1 MHRLLKM
8 LLAFALIT
16 CLPIPCCAQ
25 SASEKKAAQKAELK
39 AELKAEELKNDAS
52 YICGEGWGDTYSSA
66 DQAALNDLISKISL
80 HVSNSFQINE
90 EELNTNSGFDSKTAV
105 TSVMNSYAQATLTN
119 TNNLV
124 ISNAPQTHV
133 LRYIKSSEVIK
144 IFDERKEKVFD
155 YVRSAMRAEEK
166 AKIDDALRNYYWAF
180 AMVRSL
186 QYPNSVKMDIDGEQ
200 RLLVTWIPQQ
210 IEEIMSNL
218 STQIASKDGNDIN
231 LFIKYKN
238 EPVTSIDYTYFDG
251 QTWSNLYSAKDGM
264 GIVELRPG
272 VDVNSLQLKYEYEYA
287 DQCQIDKELESVMQL
302 FKGTPF
308 KNASVYISN
317 LDKKSAVSSEAR
329 KEFEK
334 SVKTESAANLET
346 LSKVNDEKQLAGIM
360 NRVVNAIKTR
370 QYDSVN
376 DCFSADGLEMYKK
389 LLNYGQARLLGNPQF
404 SFYTMGK
411 RVVCRSIPMAFS
423 FRNNKRK
430 FVEDVTFTFGE
441 DRKIE
446 CVAFGL
452 GSQAKTDIFDKG
464 VGAWSDYAK
473 MVIATFL
480 ENYKTAF
487 ALKRLDYLESVF
499 DDNATIITGHVIKRN
514 PRLSMEDQAS
524 TFGDNKPLIKY
535 TRQTK
540 SEYLRKLKMCFQS
553 NQFINIRFADND
565 VVKMGAGGETYGIQI
580 KQDYY
585 SSNYGDHGY
594 LFLMVDFNDPENPSI
609 KVRTWQPDRNPNINS
624 NLPRSNRDW
633 GIIGP
638 GNF

>member
-1 MHRLLKM
+1 MHKTIWMILM
-8 LLAFALIT
+8 LL
-16 CLPIPCCAQ
+16 LPLTSLAQ
-25 SASEKKAAQKAELK
+25 T
-39 AELKAEELKNDAS
+39 AEERAEQMKANAE
-52 YICGEGWGDTYSSA
+52 YICGEGWGDTYNSA
-66 DQAALNDLISKISL
+66 DQAALADLISKISL
-80 HVSNSFQINE
+80 NISNSFEIKE
-90 EELNTNSGFDSKTAV
+90 EEFNTNSSFDSKTAII
-105 TSVMNSYAQATLTN
+105 SVMNSYAQATLTN
-119 TNNLV
+119 TFNLV
-124 ISNAPQTHV
+124 ISNTPQTHV
-133 LRYIKSSEVIK
+133 LRYIRKSEVNK

-186 QYPNSVKMDIDGEQ
+186 QYPNSVKMTIDGVQ

-218 STQIASKDGNDIN
+218 STKIASKDGNEIN
-231 LFIKYKN
+231 LFIKYKG
-238 EPVTSIDYTYFDG
+238 EPVTSLDYTYFDG

-272 VDVNSLQLKYEYEYA
+272 VEINSLQLKYEYEYA

-302 FKGTPF
+302 FKGTSF
-308 KNASVYISN
+308 KNASVYINN
-317 LDKKSAVSSEAR
+317 LDKKSAVSSEAK

-346 LSKVNDEKQLAGIM
+346 LSKVENEKELAGIM
-360 NRVVNAIKTR
+360 TRVINAIKAKN
-370 QYDSVN
+370 YDSVS
-376 DCFSADGLEMYKK
+376 DCFSEDGLEMYKK
-389 LLNYGQARLLGNPQF
+389 LLNYGQARLLGDPQF

-423 FRNNKRK
+423 FKNNRRK
-430 FVEDVTFTFGE
+430 FVEDVTFTFDE
-441 DRKIE
+441 NKKIE

-452 GSQAKTDIFDKG
+452 GSQAKTDIFNKG

-499 DDNATIITGHVIKRN
+499 DDNATIITGHIIKKA
-514 PRLSMEDQAS
+514 PKVAMEGES
-524 TFGDNKPLIKY
+524 FINSNNKLIKY

-540 SEYLRKLKMCFQS
+540 SEYMRKLKMCFQS

-585 SSNYGDHGY
+585 STNYGDHGY
-594 LFLMVDFNDPENPSI
+594 LFLMVDFNDPDNPSI

>member
-1 MHRLLKM
+1 MHKTIWMILM
-8 LLAFALIT
+8 LL
-16 CLPIPCCAQ
+16 LPLTSLAQ
-25 SASEKKAAQKAELK
+25 T
-39 AELKAEELKNDAS
+39 AEERAEQMKANAE
-52 YICGEGWGDTYSSA
+52 YICGEGWGDTYNSA
-66 DQAALNDLISKISL
+66 DQAALADLISKISL
-80 HVSNSFQINE
+80 NISNSFEIKE
-90 EELNTNSGFDSKTAV
+90 EEFNTNSSFDSKTAI

-119 TNNLV
+119 TFNLV
-124 ISNAPQTHV
+124 ISNTPQTHV
-133 LRYIKSSEVIK
+133 LRYIRKSEVNK

-186 QYPNSVKMDIDGEQ
+186 QYPNSVKMTIDGVQ

-218 STQIASKDGNDIN
+218 STKIASKDGNEIN
-231 LFIKYKN
+231 LFIKYKG
-238 EPVTSIDYTYFDG
+238 EPVTSLDYTYFDG

-272 VDVNSLQLKYEYEYA
+272 VEINSLQLKYEYEYA

-302 FKGTPF
+302 FKGTSF
-308 KNASVYISN
+308 KNASVYINN
-317 LDKKSAVSSEAR
+317 LDKKSAVSSEAK

-346 LSKVNDEKQLAGIM
+346 LSKVGNEKELAGIM
-360 NRVVNAIKTR
+360 TRVINAIKAKD
-370 QYDSVN
+370 YDSVS
-376 DCFSADGLEMYKK
+376 DCFSEDGLEMYKK
-389 LLNYGQARLLGNPQF
+389 LLNYGQARLLGDPQF

-423 FRNNKRK
+423 FKNNRRK
-430 FVEDVTFTFGE
+430 FVEDVTFTFDE
-441 DRKIE
+441 NKKIE

-452 GSQAKTDIFDKG
+452 GSQAKTDIFNKG

-499 DDNATIITGHVIKRN
+499 DDNATIITGHIIKKA
-514 PRLSMEDQAS
+514 PKVAMEGES
-524 TFGDNKPLIKY
+524 FINSNNKLIKY

-540 SEYLRKLKMCFQS
+540 SEYMRKLKMCFQS

-585 SSNYGDHGY
+585 STNYGDHGY
-594 LFLMVDFNDPENPSI
+594 LFLMVDFNDPDNPSI

>member
-1 MHRLLKM
+1 MHKTLRM
-8 LLAFALIT
+8 FFALMALIF
-16 CLPIPCCAQ
+16 LPLASHAQ
-25 SASEKKAAQKAELK
+25 NAAEKKTEMKAQEIKTNPDYL
-39 AELKAEELKNDAS
+39 
-52 YICGEGWGDTYSSA
+52 CGEGWGDTYNSA
-66 DQAALNDLISKISL
+66 DQAALTDLISKISINI
-80 HVSNSFQINE
+80 SNSFEIKE
-90 EELNTNSGFDSKTAV
+90 EEFNTNSGFDSKTAV

-124 ISNAPQTHV
+124 ISNTPQTHV
-133 LRYIKSSEVIK
+133 LRYIRKSEVSK
-144 IFDERKEKVFD
+144 IFDDRKEKVFD

-166 AKIDDALRNYYWAF
+166 GKIDDALRNYYWAF

-186 QYPNSVKMDIDGEQ
+186 QYPNSVKMTIDGVQ

-218 STQIASKDGNDIN
+218 SVNIASKDGNDIN
-231 LFIKYKN
+231 LFIKYKG
-238 EPVTSIDYTYFDG
+238 EPVASLDYTYFDG

-264 GIVELRPG
+264 GVVELRP
-272 VDVNSLQLKYEYEYA
+272 DVPINSLQLKYEYEYA
-287 DQCQIDKELESVMQL
+287 DQAQIDKELESVMHL
-302 FKGTPF
+302 FRGTPF
-308 KNASVYISN
+308 KNASTYIDN
-317 LDKKSAVSSEAR
+317 LDKKTAVSAEA
-329 KEFEK
+329 KKDFDK
-334 SVKTESAANLET
+334 SVKTESAANLEDLT
-346 LSKVNDEKQLAGIM
+346 KVEDEKTLAKIM
-360 NRVVNAIKTR
+360 GRVINAIKTKD
-370 QYDSVN
+370 YDSAN
-376 DCFSADGLEMYKK
+376 DCFSEDGREMYWK

-404 SFYTMGK
+404 SFYKMGK

-423 FRNNKRK
+423 FKNNKRK
-430 FVEDVTFTFGE
+430 FVEDVTFTFDE
-441 DRKIE
+441 HRKIE

-452 GSQAKTDIFDKG
+452 GNQAKTDIFDKG

-499 DDNATIITGHVIKRN
+499 DDNATIITGHIIKKN
-514 PRLSMEDQAS
+514 PKLNIEGQAT

-540 SEYLRKLKMCFQS
+540 SEYLRKLKICFQS

-585 SSNYGDHGY
+585 SSYYGDQGY

-609 KVRTWQPDRNPNINS
+609 KVRTWQPERNPNINS
-624 NLPRSNRDW
+624 NLPRSSRDW

>member
-1 MHRLLKM
+1 MHKTIWMILM
-8 LLAFALIT
+8 LL
-16 CLPIPCCAQ
+16 LPLTSLAQ
-25 SASEKKAAQKAELK
+25 T
-39 AELKAEELKNDAS
+39 AEERAEQMKANAE
-52 YICGEGWGDTYSSA
+52 YICGEGWGDTYNSA
-66 DQAALNDLISKISL
+66 DQAALADLISKISL
-80 HVSNSFQINE
+80 NISNSFEIKE
-90 EELNTNSGFDSKTAV
+90 EEFNTNSSFDSKTAI

-119 TNNLV
+119 TFNLV
-124 ISNAPQTHV
+124 ISNTPQTHV
-133 LRYIKSSEVIK
+133 LRYIRKSEVNK

-186 QYPNSVKMDIDGEQ
+186 QYPNSVKMTIDGVQ

-218 STQIASKDGNDIN
+218 STKIASKDGNEIN
-231 LFIKYKN
+231 LFIKYKG
-238 EPVTSIDYTYFDG
+238 EPVTSLDYTYFDG

-272 VDVNSLQLKYEYEYA
+272 VEINSLQLKYEYEYA

-302 FKGTPF
+302 FKGTSF
-308 KNASVYISN
+308 KNASVYINN
-317 LDKKSAVSSEAR
+317 LDKKSAVSSEAK

-346 LSKVNDEKQLAGIM
+346 LNKVGNEKELAGIM
-360 NRVVNAIKTR
+360 TRVINAIKAKD
-370 QYDSVN
+370 YDSVS
-376 DCFSADGLEMYKK
+376 DCFSEDGLEMYKK
-389 LLNYGQARLLGNPQF
+389 LLNYGQARLLGDPQF

-423 FRNNKRK
+423 FKNNRRK
-430 FVEDVTFTFGE
+430 FVEDVTFTFDE
-441 DRKIE
+441 NKKIE

-452 GSQAKTDIFDKG
+452 GSQAKTDIFNKG

-499 DDNATIITGHVIKRN
+499 DDNATIITGHIIKKA
-514 PRLSMEDQAS
+514 PKVAMEGES
-524 TFGDNKPLIKY
+524 FINSNNKLIKY

-540 SEYLRKLKMCFQS
+540 SEYMRKLKMCFQS

-585 SSNYGDHGY
+585 STNYGDHGY
-594 LFLMVDFNDPENPSI
+594 LFLMVDFNDPDNPSI

>member
-1 MHRLLKM
+1 MHKTIWMILM
-8 LLAFALIT
+8 LL
-16 CLPIPCCAQ
+16 LPLTSLAQ
-25 SASEKKAAQKAELK
+25 T
-39 AELKAEELKNDAS
+39 AEERAEQMKANAE
-52 YICGEGWGDTYSSA
+52 YICGEGWGDTYNSA
-66 DQAALNDLISKISL
+66 DQAALADLISKISL
-80 HVSNSFQINE
+80 NISNSFEIKE
-90 EELNTNSGFDSKTAV
+90 EEFNTNSSFDSKTAI

-119 TNNLV
+119 TFNLV
-124 ISNAPQTHV
+124 ISNTPQTHV
-133 LRYIKSSEVIK
+133 LRYIRKSEVNK

-186 QYPNSVKMDIDGEQ
+186 QYPNSVKMTIDGVQ

-218 STQIASKDGNDIN
+218 STKIASKDGNEIN
-231 LFIKYKN
+231 LFIKYKG
-238 EPVTSIDYTYFDG
+238 EPVTSLDYTYFDG

-272 VDVNSLQLKYEYEYA
+272 VEINSLQLKYEYEYA

-302 FKGTPF
+302 FKGTSF
-308 KNASVYISN
+308 KNASVYINN
-317 LDKKSAVSSEAR
+317 LDKKSAVSSEAK

-346 LSKVNDEKQLAGIM
+346 LSKVENEKELAGIM
-360 NRVVNAIKTR
+360 TRVINAIKAKD
-370 QYDSVN
+370 YDSVS
-376 DCFSADGLEMYKK
+376 DCFSEDGLEMYKK
-389 LLNYGQARLLGNPQF
+389 LLNYGQARLLGDPQF

-423 FRNNKRK
+423 FKNNRRK
-430 FVEDVTFTFGE
+430 FVEDVTFTFDE
-441 DRKIE
+441 NKKIE

-452 GSQAKTDIFDKG
+452 GSQAKTDIFNKG

-499 DDNATIITGHVIKRN
+499 DDNATIITGHIIKKA
-514 PRLSMEDQAS
+514 PKVAMEGES
-524 TFGDNKPLIKY
+524 FSNSNNKLIKY

-540 SEYLRKLKMCFQS
+540 SEYMRKLKMCFQS

-585 SSNYGDHGY
+585 STNYGDHGY
-594 LFLMVDFNDPENPSI
+594 LFLMVDFNDPDNPSI

>member
-1 MHRLLKM
+1 MHKTIWMILM
-8 LLAFALIT
+8 LL
-16 CLPIPCCAQ
+16 LPLTSLAQ
-25 SASEKKAAQKAELK
+25 T
-39 AELKAEELKNDAS
+39 AEERAEQMKANAE
-52 YICGEGWGDTYSSA
+52 YICGEGWGETYNSA
-66 DQAALNDLISKISL
+66 DQAALADLISKISL
-80 HVSNSFQINE
+80 NISNSFEIKE
-90 EELNTNSGFDSKTAV
+90 EEFNTNSSFDSKTAI

-119 TNNLV
+119 TFNLV
-124 ISNAPQTHV
+124 ISNTPQTHV
-133 LRYIKSSEVIK
+133 LRYIRKSEVNK

-186 QYPNSVKMDIDGEQ
+186 QYPNSVKMTIDGVQ

-218 STQIASKDGNDIN
+218 STKIASKDGNEIN
-231 LFIKYKN
+231 LFIKYKG
-238 EPVTSIDYTYFDG
+238 EPVTSLDYTYFDG

-272 VDVNSLQLKYEYEYA
+272 VEINSLQLKYEYEYA

-302 FKGTPF
+302 FKGTSF
-308 KNASVYISN
+308 KNASVYINN
-317 LDKKSAVSSEAR
+317 LDKKSAVSSEAK

-346 LSKVNDEKQLAGIM
+346 LSKVENEKELAGIM
-360 NRVVNAIKTR
+360 TRVINAIKVKD
-370 QYDSVN
+370 YDSVS
-376 DCFSADGLEMYKK
+376 DCFSEDGLEMYKK
-389 LLNYGQARLLGNPQF
+389 LLNYGQARLLGDPQF

-423 FRNNKRK
+423 FKNNRRK
-430 FVEDVTFTFGE
+430 FVEDVTFTFDE
-441 DRKIE
+441 NKKIE

-452 GSQAKTDIFDKG
+452 GSQAKTDIFNKG

-499 DDNATIITGHVIKRN
+499 DDNATIITGHIIKKA
-514 PRLSMEDQAS
+514 PKVAMEGES
-524 TFGDNKPLIKY
+524 FINSNNKLIKY

-540 SEYLRKLKMCFQS
+540 SEYMRKLKMCFQS

-585 SSNYGDHGY
+585 STNYGDHGY
-594 LFLMVDFNDPENPSI
+594 LFLMVDFNDPDNPSI

>member
-1 MHRLLKM
+1 MHKTIWMILM
-8 LLAFALIT
+8 LL
-16 CLPIPCCAQ
+16 LPLTSLAQ
-25 SASEKKAAQKAELK
+25 T
-39 AELKAEELKNDAS
+39 AEERAEQMKANAE
-52 YICGEGWGDTYSSA
+52 YICGEGWGDTYNSA
-66 DQAALNDLISKISL
+66 DQAALADLISKISL
-80 HVSNSFQINE
+80 NISNSFEIKE
-90 EELNTNSGFDSKTAV
+90 EEFNTNSSFDSKTAIS
-105 TSVMNSYAQATLTN
+105 SVMNSYAQATLTN
-119 TNNLV
+119 TFNLV
-124 ISNAPQTHV
+124 ISNTPQTHV
-133 LRYIKSSEVIK
+133 LRYIRKSEVNK

-186 QYPNSVKMDIDGEQ
+186 QYPNSVKMTIDGVQ

-218 STQIASKDGNDIN
+218 STKIASKDGNEIN
-231 LFIKYKN
+231 LFIKYKG
-238 EPVTSIDYTYFDG
+238 EPVTSLDYTYFDG

-302 FKGTPF
+302 FKGTSF
-308 KNASVYISN
+308 KNASVYINN
-317 LDKKSAVSSEAR
+317 LDKKSAVSSEAK

-346 LSKVNDEKQLAGIM
+346 LSKVENEKELAGIM
-360 NRVVNAIKTR
+360 TRVINAIKAKD
-370 QYDSVN
+370 YDSVS
-376 DCFSADGLEMYKK
+376 DCFSEDGLEMYKK
-389 LLNYGQARLLGNPQF
+389 LLNYGQARLLGDPQF

-423 FRNNKRK
+423 FKNNRRK
-430 FVEDVTFTFGE
+430 FVEDVTFTFDE
-441 DRKIE
+441 NKKIE

-452 GSQAKTDIFDKG
+452 GSQAKTDIFNKG

-499 DDNATIITGHVIKRN
+499 DDNATIITGHIIKKA
-514 PRLSMEDQAS
+514 PKVAMEGES
-524 TFGDNKPLIKY
+524 FINSNNKLIKY

-540 SEYLRKLKMCFQS
+540 SEYMRKLKMCFQS

-585 SSNYGDHGY
+585 STNYGDHGY
-594 LFLMVDFNDPENPSI
+594 LFLMVDFNDPDNPSI

>member
-1 MHRLLKM
+1 MHKTIWMILM
-8 LLAFALIT
+8 LL
-16 CLPIPCCAQ
+16 LPLTSLAQ
-25 SASEKKAAQKAELK
+25 T
-39 AELKAEELKNDAS
+39 AEERAEQMKANAE
-52 YICGEGWGDTYSSA
+52 YICGEGWGDTYNSA
-66 DQAALNDLISKISL
+66 DQAALADLISKISL
-80 HVSNSFQINE
+80 NISNSFEIKE
-90 EELNTNSGFDSKTAV
+90 EEFNTNSSFDSKTAI

-119 TNNLV
+119 TFNLV
-124 ISNAPQTHV
+124 ISNTPQTHV
-133 LRYIKSSEVIK
+133 LRYIRKSEVNK

-186 QYPNSVKMDIDGEQ
+186 QYPNSVKMTIDGVQ

-218 STQIASKDGNDIN
+218 STKIASKDGNEIN
-231 LFIKYKN
+231 LFIKYKG
-238 EPVTSIDYTYFDG
+238 EPVTSLDYTYFDG

-272 VDVNSLQLKYEYEYA
+272 VEINSLQLKYEYEYA

-302 FKGTPF
+302 FKGTSF
-308 KNASVYISN
+308 KNAFVYINN
-317 LDKKSAVSSEAR
+317 LDKKSAVSSEAK

-346 LSKVNDEKQLAGIM
+346 LSKVENEKELAGIM
-360 NRVVNAIKTR
+360 TRVINAIKAKD
-370 QYDSVN
+370 YDSVS
-376 DCFSADGLEMYKK
+376 DCFSEDGLEMYKK
-389 LLNYGQARLLGNPQF
+389 LLNYGQARLLGDPQF

-423 FRNNKRK
+423 FKNNRRK
-430 FVEDVTFTFGE
+430 FVEDVTFTFDE
-441 DRKIE
+441 NKKIE

-452 GSQAKTDIFDKG
+452 GSQAKTDIFNKG

-499 DDNATIITGHVIKRN
+499 DDNATIITGHIIKKA
-514 PRLSMEDQAS
+514 PKVAMEGES
-524 TFGDNKPLIKY
+524 FINSNNKLIKY

-540 SEYLRKLKMCFQS
+540 SEYMRKLKMCFQS

-585 SSNYGDHGY
+585 STNYGDHGY
-594 LFLMVDFNDPENPSI
+594 LFLMVDFNDPDNPSI
-609 KVRTWQPDRNPNINS
+609 KVRTWQPDRSPNINS

>member
-1 MHRLLKM
+1 M
-8 LLAFALIT
+8 LMLSFT
-16 CLPIPCCAQ
+16 CSAQ
-25 SASEKKAAQKAELK
+25 NTAKDKAEQIK
-39 AELKAEELKNDAS
+39 GNDA
-52 YICGEGWGDTYSSA
+52 YLCGEGWGDTYNSA
-66 DQAALNDLISKISL
+66 DQAALADLISKISL
-80 HVSNSFQINE
+80 NISSSFEIKE
-90 EELNTNSGFDSKTAV
+90 EELNTNSGFDSNTAV

-119 TNNLV
+119 TDNLV
-124 ISNAPQTHV
+124 ISNSPQTHV
-133 LRYIKSSEVIK
+133 LRYIRRSEINK

-166 AKIDDALRNYYWAF
+166 GKIDDALRNYYWAF

-186 QYPNSVKMDIDGEQ
+186 QYPNSVKMTVDGEQ

-210 IEEIMSNL
+210 MQEIMSNI
-218 STQIASKDGNDIN
+218 STKIASKDGNDIN
-231 LFIKYKN
+231 LFIKYKG
-238 EPVTSIDYTYFDG
+238 EPVSSLDYTYFDG

-264 GIVELRPG
+264 GIVELRPD
-272 VDVNSLQLKYEYEYA
+272 VDINSLQLKYEYEYA
-287 DQCQIDKELESVMQL
+287 DQAQIDKELESVMHL

-308 KNASVYISN
+308 KNATTYINN
-317 LDKKSAVSSEAR
+317 LDKKSAVSSEA
-329 KEFEK
+329 KKDFEK
-334 SVKTESAANLET
+334 TVKTESAANLED
-346 LSKVNDEKQLAGIM
+346 LSKVEDEKTLANIM
-360 NRVVNAIKTR
+360 GKVINAIKTKN
-370 QYDSVN
+370 YNSAD
-376 DCFSADGLEMYKK
+376 DCFSEDGLEMYRK
-389 LLNYGQARLLGNPQF
+389 LLNYGQARILGNPQF
-404 SFYTMGK
+404 SFYKMGK

-423 FRNNKRK
+423 FKNNKRK
-430 FVEDVTFTFGE
+430 FVEDVTFTFDE
-441 DRKIE
+441 NKKIE

-452 GSQAKTDIFDKG
+452 GNQAKTDIFNKG

-499 DDNATIITGHVIKRN
+499 DDNATIITGHVIKKN
-514 PRLSMEDQAS
+514 PKLDVENQSAV
-524 TFGDNKPLIKY
+524 FGDNKPLIKY

-553 NQFINIRFADND
+553 NQFINVRFADND

-585 SSNYGDHGY
+585 STNYGDQGY

-609 KVRTWQPDRNPNINS
+609 KVRTWQPDRNPDINS

>member
-1 MHRLLKM
+1 MHKTIWMILM
-8 LLAFALIT
+8 LL
-16 CLPIPCCAQ
+16 LPLTSLAQ
-25 SASEKKAAQKAELK
+25 T
-39 AELKAEELKNDAS
+39 AEERAEQMKANAE
-52 YICGEGWGDTYSSA
+52 YICGEGWGDTYNSA
-66 DQAALNDLISKISL
+66 DQAALADLISKISL
-80 HVSNSFQINE
+80 NISNSFEIKE
-90 EELNTNSGFDSKTAV
+90 EEFNTNSSFDSKTAI

-119 TNNLV
+119 TFNLV
-124 ISNAPQTHV
+124 ISNTPQTHV
-133 LRYIKSSEVIK
+133 LRYIRKSEVNK

-186 QYPNSVKMDIDGEQ
+186 QYPNSVKMTIDGVQ

-218 STQIASKDGNDIN
+218 STKIASKDGNEIN
-231 LFIKYKN
+231 LFIKYKG
-238 EPVTSIDYTYFDG
+238 EPVTSLDYTYFDG

-272 VDVNSLQLKYEYEYA
+272 VEINSLQLKYEYEYA

-302 FKGTPF
+302 FKGTSF
-308 KNASVYISN
+308 KNASVYINN
-317 LDKKSAVSSEAR
+317 LDKKSAVSSEAK

-346 LSKVNDEKQLAGIM
+346 LSKVENEKELAGIM
-360 NRVVNAIKTR
+360 TRVINAIKAKD
-370 QYDSVN
+370 YDSVSE
-376 DCFSADGLEMYKK
+376 CFSEDGLEMYKK
-389 LLNYGQARLLGNPQF
+389 LLNYGQARLLGDPQF

-423 FRNNKRK
+423 FKNNRRK
-430 FVEDVTFTFGE
+430 FVEDVTFTFDE
-441 DRKIE
+441 NKKIE

-452 GSQAKTDIFDKG
+452 GSQAKTDIFNKG

-499 DDNATIITGHVIKRN
+499 DDNATIITGHIIKKA
-514 PRLSMEDQAS
+514 PKVAMEGES
-524 TFGDNKPLIKY
+524 FINSNNKLIKY

-540 SEYLRKLKMCFQS
+540 SEYMRKLKMCFQS

-585 SSNYGDHGY
+585 STNYGDHGY
-594 LFLMVDFNDPENPSI
+594 LFLMVDFNDPDNPSI

>member
-1 MHRLLKM
+1 MHKTIWMILM
-8 LLAFALIT
+8 LL
-16 CLPIPCCAQ
+16 LPLTSLAQ
-25 SASEKKAAQKAELK
+25 T
-39 AELKAEELKNDAS
+39 AEERAEQMKANAE
-52 YICGEGWGDTYSSA
+52 YICGEGWGDTYNSA
-66 DQAALNDLISKISL
+66 DQAALADLISKISL
-80 HVSNSFQINE
+80 NISNSFEIKE
-90 EELNTNSGFDSKTAV
+90 EEFNTNSSFDSKTAI

-119 TNNLV
+119 TFNLV
-124 ISNAPQTHV
+124 ISNTPQTHV
-133 LRYIKSSEVIK
+133 LRYIRKSEVNK

-186 QYPNSVKMDIDGEQ
+186 QYPNSVKMTIDGVQ

-218 STQIASKDGNDIN
+218 STKIASKDGNEIN
-231 LFIKYKN
+231 LFIKYKG
-238 EPVTSIDYTYFDG
+238 EPVTSLDYTYFDG

-272 VDVNSLQLKYEYEYA
+272 VEINSLQLKYEYEYA

-302 FKGTPF
+302 FKGTSF
-308 KNASVYISN
+308 KNASVYINN
-317 LDKKSAVSSEAR
+317 LDKKSAVSSEAK

-346 LSKVNDEKQLAGIM
+346 LSKVENEKELAGIM
-360 NRVVNAIKTR
+360 TRVINAIKAKD
-370 QYDSVN
+370 YDSVS
-376 DCFSADGLEMYKK
+376 DCFSEDGLEMYKK
-389 LLNYGQARLLGNPQF
+389 LLNYGQARLLGDPQF

-423 FRNNKRK
+423 FKNNRRK
-430 FVEDVTFTFGE
+430 FVEDVTFTFDE
-441 DRKIE
+441 NKKIE

-452 GSQAKTDIFDKG
+452 GSQAKTDIFNKG

-499 DDNATIITGHVIKRN
+499 DDNATIITGHIIKKA
-514 PRLSMEDQAS
+514 PKVAMEGES
-524 TFGDNKPLIKY
+524 FINSNNKLIKY

-540 SEYLRKLKMCFQS
+540 SEYMRKLKMCFQS
-553 NQFINIRFADND
+553 NQFINIRFTDND

-585 SSNYGDHGY
+585 STNYGDHGY
-594 LFLMVDFNDPENPSI
+594 LFLMVDFNDPDNPSI

>member
-1 MHRLLKM
+1 MHKTIRMILM
-8 LLAFALIT
+8 LL
-16 CLPIPCCAQ
+16 LPLTSLAQ
-25 SASEKKAAQKAELK
+25 T
-39 AELKAEELKNDAS
+39 AEERAEQMKANAE
-52 YICGEGWGDTYSSA
+52 YICGEGWGDTYNSA
-66 DQAALNDLISKISL
+66 DQAALADLISKISL
-80 HVSNSFQINE
+80 NISNSFEIKE
-90 EELNTNSGFDSKTAV
+90 EEFNTNSSFDSKTAI

-119 TNNLV
+119 TFNLV
-124 ISNAPQTHV
+124 ISNTPQTHV
-133 LRYIKSSEVIK
+133 LRYIRKSEVNK

-186 QYPNSVKMDIDGEQ
+186 QYPNSVKMTIDGVQ

-218 STQIASKDGNDIN
+218 STKIASKDGNEIN
-231 LFIKYKN
+231 LFIKYKG
-238 EPVTSIDYTYFDG
+238 EPVTSLDYTYFDG

-272 VDVNSLQLKYEYEYA
+272 VEINSLQLKYEYA

-302 FKGTPF
+302 FKGTSF
-308 KNASVYISN
+308 KNASVYINN
-317 LDKKSAVSSEAR
+317 LDKKSAVSSEAK

-346 LSKVNDEKQLAGIM
+346 LSKVENEKELAGIM
-360 NRVVNAIKTR
+360 TKVINAIKAKD
-370 QYDSVN
+370 YDSVS
-376 DCFSADGLEMYKK
+376 DCFSEDGLEMYKK
-389 LLNYGQARLLGNPQF
+389 LLNYGQARLLGDPQF

-423 FRNNKRK
+423 FKNNRRK
-430 FVEDVTFTFGE
+430 FVEDVTFTFDE
-441 DRKIE
+441 NKKIE

-452 GSQAKTDIFDKG
+452 GSQAKTDIFNKG

-499 DDNATIITGHVIKRN
+499 DDNATIITGHIIKKA
-514 PRLSMEDQAS
+514 PKVAMEGES
-524 TFGDNKPLIKY
+524 FINSNNKLIKY

-540 SEYLRKLKMCFQS
+540 SEYMRKLKMCFQS

-585 SSNYGDHGY
+585 STNYGDHGY
-594 LFLMVDFNDPENPSI
+594 LFLMVDFNDPDNPSI

>member
-1 MHRLLKM
+1 MHKTIWMILM
-8 LLAFALIT
+8 LL
-16 CLPIPCCAQ
+16 LPLTSLAQ
-25 SASEKKAAQKAELK
+25 T
-39 AELKAEELKNDAS
+39 AEERAEQMKANAE
-52 YICGEGWGDTYSSA
+52 YICGEGWGDTYNSA
-66 DQAALNDLISKISL
+66 DQAALADLISKISL
-80 HVSNSFQINE
+80 NISNSFEIKE
-90 EELNTNSGFDSKTAV
+90 EEFNTNSSFDSKTAI

-119 TNNLV
+119 TFNLV
-124 ISNAPQTHV
+124 ISNTPQTHV
-133 LRYIKSSEVIK
+133 LRYIRKSEVNK

-186 QYPNSVKMDIDGEQ
+186 QYPNSVKMTIDGVQ

-218 STQIASKDGNDIN
+218 STKIASKDGNEIN
-231 LFIKYKN
+231 LFIKYKG
-238 EPVTSIDYTYFDG
+238 EPVTSLDYTYFDG

-302 FKGTPF
+302 FKGTSF
-308 KNASVYISN
+308 KNASVYINN
-317 LDKKSAVSSEAR
+317 LDKKSAVSSEAK

-334 SVKTESAANLET
+334 SVKTESATNLET
-346 LSKVNDEKQLAGIM
+346 LSKVENEKELAGIM
-360 NRVVNAIKTR
+360 TRVINAIKAKD
-370 QYDSVN
+370 YDSVS
-376 DCFSADGLEMYKK
+376 DCFSEDGLEMYKK
-389 LLNYGQARLLGNPQF
+389 LLNYGQARLLGDPQF

-423 FRNNKRK
+423 FKNNRRK
-430 FVEDVTFTFGE
+430 FVEDVTFTFDE
-441 DRKIE
+441 NKKIE

-452 GSQAKTDIFDKG
+452 GSQAKTDIFNKG

-499 DDNATIITGHVIKRN
+499 DDNATIITGHIIKKA
-514 PRLSMEDQAS
+514 PKVAMEGES
-524 TFGDNKPLIKY
+524 FINSNNKLIKY

-540 SEYLRKLKMCFQS
+540 SEYMRKLKMCFQS

-585 SSNYGDHGY
+585 STNYGDHGY
-594 LFLMVDFNDPENPSI
+594 LFLMVDFNDPDNPSI

>member
-1 MHRLLKM
+1 MHKTIWMILM
-8 LLAFALIT
+8 LL
-16 CLPIPCCAQ
+16 LPLTSLAQ
-25 SASEKKAAQKAELK
+25 T
-39 AELKAEELKNDAS
+39 AEERAEQMKANAE
-52 YICGEGWGDTYSSA
+52 YICGEGWGDTYNSA
-66 DQAALNDLISKISL
+66 DQAALADLISKISL
-80 HVSNSFQINE
+80 NISNSFEIKE
-90 EELNTNSGFDSKTAV
+90 EEFNTNSSFDSKTAI

-119 TNNLV
+119 TFNLV
-124 ISNAPQTHV
+124 ISNTPQTHV
-133 LRYIKSSEVIK
+133 LRYIRKSEVNK

-186 QYPNSVKMDIDGEQ
+186 QYPNSVKMTIDGVQ

-218 STQIASKDGNDIN
+218 STKIASKDDNEIN
-231 LFIKYKN
+231 LFIKYKG
-238 EPVTSIDYTYFDG
+238 EPVTSLDYTYFDG

-272 VDVNSLQLKYEYEYA
+272 VEINSLQLKYEYEYA

-302 FKGTPF
+302 FKGTSF
-308 KNASVYISN
+308 KNAFVYINN
-317 LDKKSAVSSEAR
+317 LDKKSAVSSEAK

-334 SVKTESAANLET
+334 SVKTESAADLET
-346 LSKVNDEKQLAGIM
+346 LSKVENEKELAGIM
-360 NRVVNAIKTR
+360 TRVINAIKAKD
-370 QYDSVN
+370 YDSVS
-376 DCFSADGLEMYKK
+376 DCFSEDGLEMYKK
-389 LLNYGQARLLGNPQF
+389 LLNYGQARLLGDPQF

-423 FRNNKRK
+423 FKNNRRK
-430 FVEDVTFTFGE
+430 FVEDVTFTFDE
-441 DRKIE
+441 NKKIE

-452 GSQAKTDIFDKG
+452 GSQAKTDIFNKG

-499 DDNATIITGHVIKRN
+499 DDNATIITGHIIKKA
-514 PRLSMEDQAS
+514 PKVAMEGES
-524 TFGDNKPLIKY
+524 FINSNNKLIKY

-540 SEYLRKLKMCFQS
+540 SEYMRKLKMCFQS

-585 SSNYGDHGY
+585 STNYGDHGY
-594 LFLMVDFNDPENPSI
+594 LFLMVDFNDPDNPSI

>member
-1 MHRLLKM
+1 MHKTIWMILM
-8 LLAFALIT
+8 LL
-16 CLPIPCCAQ
+16 LPLTSLAQ
-25 SASEKKAAQKAELK
+25 T
-39 AELKAEELKNDAS
+39 AEERAEQMKANAE
-52 YICGEGWGDTYSSA
+52 YICGEGWGDTYNSA
-66 DQAALNDLISKISL
+66 DQAALADLISKISL
-80 HVSNSFQINE
+80 NISNSFEIKE
-90 EELNTNSGFDSKTAV
+90 EEFNTNSSFDSKTAI

-119 TNNLV
+119 TFNLV
-124 ISNAPQTHV
+124 ISNTPQTHV
-133 LRYIKSSEVIK
+133 LRYIRKSEVNK

-186 QYPNSVKMDIDGEQ
+186 QYPNSVKMTIDGVQ

-218 STQIASKDGNDIN
+218 STKIASKDGNEIN
-231 LFIKYKN
+231 LFIKYKG
-238 EPVTSIDYTYFDG
+238 EPVTSLDYTYYDG

-272 VDVNSLQLKYEYEYA
+272 VEINSLQLKYEYEYA

-302 FKGTPF
+302 FKGTSF
-308 KNASVYISN
+308 KNASVYINN
-317 LDKKSAVSSEAR
+317 LDKKSAVSSEAK

-346 LSKVNDEKQLAGIM
+346 LSKVENEKELAGIM
-360 NRVVNAIKTR
+360 TRVINAIKAKD
-370 QYDSVN
+370 YDSVS
-376 DCFSADGLEMYKK
+376 DCFSEDGLEMYKK
-389 LLNYGQARLLGNPQF
+389 LLNYGQARLLGEPQF

-423 FRNNKRK
+423 FKNNRRK
-430 FVEDVTFTFGE
+430 FVEDVTFTFDE
-441 DRKIE
+441 NKKIE

-452 GSQAKTDIFDKG
+452 GSQAKTDIFNKG

-499 DDNATIITGHVIKRN
+499 DDNATIITGHIIKKA
-514 PRLSMEDQAS
+514 PKVAMEGES
-524 TFGDNKPLIKY
+524 FINSNNKLIKY

-540 SEYLRKLKMCFQS
+540 SEYMRKLKMCFQS

-585 SSNYGDHGY
+585 STNYGDHGY
-594 LFLMVDFNDPENPSI
+594 LFLMVDFNDPDNPSI

>member
-1 MHRLLKM
+1 MHKTIWMILM
-8 LLAFALIT
+8 LL
-16 CLPIPCCAQ
+16 LPLTSLAQ
-25 SASEKKAAQKAELK
+25 T
-39 AELKAEELKNDAS
+39 AEERAEQMKANAE
-52 YICGEGWGDTYSSA
+52 YICGEGWGDTYNSA
-66 DQAALNDLISKISL
+66 DQAALADLISKISL
-80 HVSNSFQINE
+80 NISNSFEIKE
-90 EELNTNSGFDSKTAV
+90 EEFNTNSSFDSKTAII
-105 TSVMNSYAQATLTN
+105 SVMNSYAQATLTN
-119 TNNLV
+119 TFNLV
-124 ISNAPQTHV
+124 ISNTPQTHV
-133 LRYIKSSEVIK
+133 LRYIRKSEVNK

-186 QYPNSVKMDIDGEQ
+186 QYPNSVKMTIDGVQ

-218 STQIASKDGNDIN
+218 STKIASKDGNEIN
-231 LFIKYKN
+231 LFIKYKG
-238 EPVTSIDYTYFDG
+238 EPVTSLDYTYFDG

-272 VDVNSLQLKYEYEYA
+272 VEINSLQLKYEYA

-302 FKGTPF
+302 FKGTSF
-308 KNASVYISN
+308 KNASVYINN
-317 LDKKSAVSSEAR
+317 LDKKSAVSSEAK

-346 LSKVNDEKQLAGIM
+346 LSKVENEKELAGIM
-360 NRVVNAIKTR
+360 TRVINAIKAKD
-370 QYDSVN
+370 YDSVS
-376 DCFSADGLEMYKK
+376 DCFSEDGLEMYKK
-389 LLNYGQARLLGNPQF
+389 LLNYGQARLLGDPQF

-423 FRNNKRK
+423 FKNNRRK
-430 FVEDVTFTFGE
+430 FVEDVTFTFDE
-441 DRKIE
+441 NKKIE

-452 GSQAKTDIFDKG
+452 GSQAKTDIFNKG

-499 DDNATIITGHVIKRN
+499 DDNATIITGHIIKKA
-514 PRLSMEDQAS
+514 PKVAMEGES
-524 TFGDNKPLIKY
+524 FINSNNKLIKY

-540 SEYLRKLKMCFQS
+540 SEYMRKLKMCFQS

-585 SSNYGDHGY
+585 STNYGDHDY
-594 LFLMVDFNDPENPSI
+594 LFLMVDFNDPDNPSI

>member
-1 MHRLLKM
+1 MHKTIWMILM
-8 LLAFALIT
+8 LL
-16 CLPIPCCAQ
+16 LPLTSLAQ
-25 SASEKKAAQKAELK
+25 T
-39 AELKAEELKNDAS
+39 AEERAEQMKANAE
-52 YICGEGWGDTYSSA
+52 YICGEGWGDTYNSA
-66 DQAALNDLISKISL
+66 DQAALADLISKISL
-80 HVSNSFQINE
+80 NISNSFEIKE
-90 EELNTNSGFDSKTAV
+90 EEFNTNSSFDSKTAI

-119 TNNLV
+119 TFNLV
-124 ISNAPQTHV
+124 ISNTPQTHV
-133 LRYIKSSEVIK
+133 LRYIRKSEVNK

-186 QYPNSVKMDIDGEQ
+186 QYPNSVKMTIDGVQ

-218 STQIASKDGNDIN
+218 STKIASKDGNEIN
-231 LFIKYKN
+231 LFIKYKG
-238 EPVTSIDYTYFDG
+238 EPVTSLDYTYFDG
-251 QTWSNLYSAKDGM
+251 QTWSNLYSVKDGM

-272 VDVNSLQLKYEYEYA
+272 VEINSLQLKYEYEYA

-302 FKGTPF
+302 FKGTSF
-308 KNASVYISN
+308 KNASVYINN
-317 LDKKSAVSSEAR
+317 LDKKSAVSSEAK

-346 LSKVNDEKQLAGIM
+346 LSKVENEKELAGIM
-360 NRVVNAIKTR
+360 TRVINAIKAKD
-370 QYDSVN
+370 YDSVS
-376 DCFSADGLEMYKK
+376 DCFSEDGLEMYKK
-389 LLNYGQARLLGNPQF
+389 LLNYGQARLLGDPQF

-423 FRNNKRK
+423 FKNNRRK
-430 FVEDVTFTFGE
+430 FVEDVTFTFDE
-441 DRKIE
+441 NKKIE

-452 GSQAKTDIFDKG
+452 GSQAKTDIFNKG

-499 DDNATIITGHVIKRN
+499 DDNATIITGHIIKKA
-514 PRLSMEDQAS
+514 PKVAMEGES
-524 TFGDNKPLIKY
+524 FINSNNKLIKY

-540 SEYLRKLKMCFQS
+540 SEYMRKLKMCFQS

-585 SSNYGDHGY
+585 STNYGDHGY
-594 LFLMVDFNDPENPSI
+594 LFLMVDFNDPDNPSI

>member
-1 MHRLLKM
+1 MHKTIWMILM
-8 LLAFALIT
+8 LL
-16 CLPIPCCAQ
+16 LPLTSLAQ
-25 SASEKKAAQKAELK
+25 T
-39 AELKAEELKNDAS
+39 AEERAEQMKANAE
-52 YICGEGWGDTYSSA
+52 YICGEGWGDTYNSA
-66 DQAALNDLISKISL
+66 DQAALADLISKISL
-80 HVSNSFQINE
+80 NISNSFEIKE
-90 EELNTNSGFDSKTAV
+90 EEFNTNSSFDSKTAI

-119 TNNLV
+119 TFNLV
-124 ISNAPQTHV
+124 ISNTPQTHV
-133 LRYIKSSEVIK
+133 LRYIRKSEVNK

-186 QYPNSVKMDIDGEQ
+186 QYPNSVKMTIDGVQ

-218 STQIASKDGNDIN
+218 STKIASKDGNEIN
-231 LFIKYKN
+231 LFIKYKG
-238 EPVTSIDYTYFDG
+238 EPVTSLDYTYFDG

-272 VDVNSLQLKYEYEYA
+272 VEINSLQLKYEYEYA

-302 FKGTPF
+302 FKGTSF
-308 KNASVYISN
+308 KNASVYINN
-317 LDKKSAVSSEAR
+317 LDKKSTVSSEAK

-346 LSKVNDEKQLAGIM
+346 LSKVENEKELAGIM
-360 NRVVNAIKTR
+360 TRVINAIKAKD
-370 QYDSVN
+370 YDSVS
-376 DCFSADGLEMYKK
+376 DCFSEDGLEIYKK
-389 LLNYGQARLLGNPQF
+389 LLNYGQARLLGDPQF

-423 FRNNKRK
+423 FKNNRRK
-430 FVEDVTFTFGE
+430 FVEDVTFTFDE
-441 DRKIE
+441 NKKIE

-452 GSQAKTDIFDKG
+452 GSQAKTDIFNKD

-499 DDNATIITGHVIKRN
+499 DDNATIITGHIIKKA
-514 PRLSMEDQAS
+514 PKVAMEGES
-524 TFGDNKPLIKY
+524 FINSNNKLIKY

-540 SEYLRKLKMCFQS
+540 SEYMRKLKMCFQS

-585 SSNYGDHGY
+585 STNYGDHGY
-594 LFLMVDFNDPENPSI
+594 LFLMVDFNDPDNPSI

>member
-1 MHRLLKM
+1 MHKTIWMILM
-8 LLAFALIT
+8 LL
-16 CLPIPCCAQ
+16 LPLTSLAQ
-25 SASEKKAAQKAELK
+25 T
-39 AELKAEELKNDAS
+39 AEERAEQMKANAE
-52 YICGEGWGDTYSSA
+52 YICGEGWGDTYNSA
-66 DQAALNDLISKISL
+66 DQAALADLISKISL
-80 HVSNSFQINE
+80 NISNSFEIKE
-90 EELNTNSGFDSKTAV
+90 EEFNTNSSFDSKTAII
-105 TSVMNSYAQATLTN
+105 SVMNSYAQATLTN
-119 TNNLV
+119 TFNLV
-124 ISNAPQTHV
+124 ISNTPQTHV
-133 LRYIKSSEVIK
+133 LRYIRKSEVNK

-186 QYPNSVKMDIDGEQ
+186 QYPNSVKMTIDGVQ

-218 STQIASKDGNDIN
+218 STKIASKDGNEIN
-231 LFIKYKN
+231 LFIKYKG
-238 EPVTSIDYTYFDG
+238 EPVTSLDYTYFDG

-272 VDVNSLQLKYEYEYA
+272 VEINSLQLKYEYEYA

-302 FKGTPF
+302 FKGTSF
-308 KNASVYISN
+308 KNASVYINN
-317 LDKKSAVSSEAR
+317 LDKKSAVSSEAK

-346 LSKVNDEKQLAGIM
+346 LSKVENEKELAGIM
-360 NRVVNAIKTR
+360 TKVINAIKAKD
-370 QYDSVN
+370 YDSVS
-376 DCFSADGLEMYKK
+376 DCFSEDGREMYKK
-389 LLNYGQARLLGNPQF
+389 LLNYGQARLLGDPQF

-423 FRNNKRK
+423 FKNNRRK
-430 FVEDVTFTFGE
+430 FVEDVTFTFDE
-441 DRKIE
+441 NKKIE

-452 GSQAKTDIFDKG
+452 GSQAKTDIFNKG

-499 DDNATIITGHVIKRN
+499 DDIATIITGHIIKKA
-514 PRLSMEDQAS
+514 PKVAMEGES
-524 TFGDNKPLIKY
+524 FINSNNKLIKY

-540 SEYLRKLKMCFQS
+540 SEYMRKLKMCFQS

-585 SSNYGDHGY
+585 STNYGDHGY
-594 LFLMVDFNDPENPSI
+594 LFLMVDFNDPDNPSI

>member
-1 MHRLLKM
+1 MHKTIWMILM
-8 LLAFALIT
+8 LL
-16 CLPIPCCAQ
+16 LPLTSLAQ
-25 SASEKKAAQKAELK
+25 T
-39 AELKAEELKNDAS
+39 AEERAEQMKANAE
-52 YICGEGWGDTYSSA
+52 YICGEGWGDTYNSA
-66 DQAALNDLISKISL
+66 DQAALADLISKISL
-80 HVSNSFQINE
+80 NISNSFEIKE
-90 EELNTNSGFDSKTAV
+90 EEFNTNSSFDSKTAI

-119 TNNLV
+119 TFNLV
-124 ISNAPQTHV
+124 ISNTPQTHV
-133 LRYIKSSEVIK
+133 LRYIRKSEVNK

-186 QYPNSVKMDIDGEQ
+186 QYPNSVKMTIDGVQ

-218 STQIASKDGNDIN
+218 STKIASKDGNEIN
-231 LFIKYKN
+231 LFIKYKG
-238 EPVTSIDYTYFDG
+238 EPVTSLDYTYFDG

-272 VDVNSLQLKYEYEYA
+272 VEINSLQLKYEYEYA

-302 FKGTPF
+302 FKGTSF
-308 KNASVYISN
+308 KNASVYINN
-317 LDKKSAVSSEAR
+317 LDKKSAVSSEAK

-346 LSKVNDEKQLAGIM
+346 LSKVENEKELAGIM
-360 NRVVNAIKTR
+360 TRVINAIKAKD
-370 QYDSVN
+370 YDCVS
-376 DCFSADGLEMYKK
+376 DCFSEDGLEMYKK
-389 LLNYGQARLLGNPQF
+389 LLNYGQARLLGDPQF

-423 FRNNKRK
+423 FKNNRRK
-430 FVEDVTFTFGE
+430 FVEDVTFTFDE
-441 DRKIE
+441 NKKIE

-452 GSQAKTDIFDKG
+452 GSQAKTDIFNKG

-499 DDNATIITGHVIKRN
+499 DDNATIITGHIIKKA
-514 PRLSMEDQAS
+514 PKVAMEGES
-524 TFGDNKPLIKY
+524 FINSNNKLIKY

-540 SEYLRKLKMCFQS
+540 SEYMRKLKMCFQS

-585 SSNYGDHGY
+585 STNYGDHGY
-594 LFLMVDFNDPENPSI
+594 LFLMVDFNDPDNPSI

>member
-1 MHRLLKM
+1 MHKTIWMILM
-8 LLAFALIT
+8 LL
-16 CLPIPCCAQ
+16 LPLTSLAQ
-25 SASEKKAAQKAELK
+25 T
-39 AELKAEELKNDAS
+39 AEERAEQMKANAE
-52 YICGEGWGDTYSSA
+52 YICGEGWGDTYNSA
-66 DQAALNDLISKISL
+66 DQAALADLISKISL
-80 HVSNSFQINE
+80 NISNSFEIKE
-90 EELNTNSGFDSKTAV
+90 EEFNTNSSFDSKTAI

-119 TNNLV
+119 TFNLV
-124 ISNAPQTHV
+124 ISNTPQTHV
-133 LRYIKSSEVIK
+133 LRYIRKSEVNK

-186 QYPNSVKMDIDGEQ
+186 QYPNSVKMTIDGVQ

-218 STQIASKDGNDIN
+218 STKIASKDGNEIN
-231 LFIKYKN
+231 LFIKYKG
-238 EPVTSIDYTYFDG
+238 EPVTSLDYTYFDG

-302 FKGTPF
+302 FKGTSF
-308 KNASVYISN
+308 KNASVYINN
-317 LDKKSAVSSEAR
+317 LDKKSAVSSEAK

-346 LSKVNDEKQLAGIM
+346 LSKVENEKELADIM
-360 NRVVNAIKTR
+360 TRVINAIKAKD
-370 QYDSVN
+370 YDSVS
-376 DCFSADGLEMYKK
+376 DCFSEDGLEMYKK
-389 LLNYGQARLLGNPQF
+389 LLNYGQARLLGDPQF

-423 FRNNKRK
+423 FKNNRRK
-430 FVEDVTFTFGE
+430 FVEDVTFTFDE
-441 DRKIE
+441 NKKIE

-452 GSQAKTDIFDKG
+452 GSQAKTDIFNKG

-499 DDNATIITGHVIKRN
+499 DDNATIITGHIIKKA
-514 PRLSMEDQAS
+514 PKVAMEGES
-524 TFGDNKPLIKY
+524 FINSNNKLIKY

-540 SEYLRKLKMCFQS
+540 SEYMRKLKMCFQS

-585 SSNYGDHGY
+585 STNYGDHGY
-594 LFLMVDFNDPENPSI
+594 LFLMVDFNDPDNPSI

>member
-1 MHRLLKM
+1 MHKTIWMILM
-8 LLAFALIT
+8 LL
-16 CLPIPCCAQ
+16 LPLTSLAQ
-25 SASEKKAAQKAELK
+25 T
-39 AELKAEELKNDAS
+39 AEERAEQMKANAE
-52 YICGEGWGDTYSSA
+52 YICGEGWGDTYNSA
-66 DQAALNDLISKISL
+66 DQAALADLISKISL
-80 HVSNSFQINE
+80 NISNSFEIKE
-90 EELNTNSGFDSKTAV
+90 EEFNTNSNFDSKTAII
-105 TSVMNSYAQATLTN
+105 SVMNSYAQATLTN
-119 TNNLV
+119 TFNLV
-124 ISNAPQTHV
+124 ISNTPQTHV
-133 LRYIKSSEVIK
+133 LRYIRKSEVNK

-155 YVRSAMRAEEK
+155 YVRSAMKAEEK

-186 QYPNSVKMDIDGEQ
+186 QYPNSVKMTIDGVQ

-218 STQIASKDGNDIN
+218 STKIASKDGNEIN
-231 LFIKYKN
+231 LFIKYKG
-238 EPVTSIDYTYFDG
+238 EPVTSLDYTYFDG

-272 VDVNSLQLKYEYEYA
+272 VEINSLQLKYEYEYA

-302 FKGTPF
+302 FKGTSF
-308 KNASVYISN
+308 KNASVYINN
-317 LDKKSAVSSEAR
+317 LDKKSAVSSEAK

-346 LSKVNDEKQLAGIM
+346 LSKVENEKELAGIM
-360 NRVVNAIKTR
+360 TKVINAIKAKD
-370 QYDSVN
+370 YDSVS
-376 DCFSADGLEMYKK
+376 DCFSEDGLEMYKK
-389 LLNYGQARLLGNPQF
+389 LLNYGQARLLGDPQF

-423 FRNNKRK
+423 FKNNRRK
-430 FVEDVTFTFGE
+430 FVEDVTFTFDE
-441 DRKIE
+441 NKKIE

-452 GSQAKTDIFDKG
+452 GSQAKTDIFNKG

-499 DDNATIITGHVIKRN
+499 DDNATIITGHIIKKA
-514 PRLSMEDQAS
+514 PKVAMEGES
-524 TFGDNKPLIKY
+524 FINSNNKLIKY

-540 SEYLRKLKMCFQS
+540 SEYMRKLKMCFQS

-585 SSNYGDHGY
+585 STNYGDHGY
-594 LFLMVDFNDPENPSI
+594 LFLMVDFNDPDNPSI

>member
-1 MHRLLKM
+1 MHKTIWMILM
-8 LLAFALIT
+8 LL
-16 CLPIPCCAQ
+16 LPLTSLAQ
-25 SASEKKAAQKAELK
+25 T
-39 AELKAEELKNDAS
+39 AEERAEQMKANAE
-52 YICGEGWGDTYSSA
+52 YICGEGWGDTYNSA
-66 DQAALNDLISKISL
+66 DQAALADLISKISL
-80 HVSNSFQINE
+80 NISNSFEIKE
-90 EELNTNSGFDSKTAV
+90 EEFNTNSSFDSKTAI

-119 TNNLV
+119 TFNLV
-124 ISNAPQTHV
+124 ISNTPQTHV
-133 LRYIKSSEVIK
+133 LRYIRKSEVNK

-186 QYPNSVKMDIDGEQ
+186 QYPNSVKMTIDGVQ

-218 STQIASKDGNDIN
+218 STKIASKDGNEIN
-231 LFIKYKN
+231 LFIKYKG
-238 EPVTSIDYTYFDG
+238 EPVTSLDYTYFDG

-272 VDVNSLQLKYEYEYA
+272 VEINSLQLKYEYEYA

-302 FKGTPF
+302 FKGTSF
-308 KNASVYISN
+308 KNASVYINN
-317 LDKKSAVSSEAR
+317 LDKKSAVSSEAK

-346 LSKVNDEKQLAGIM
+346 LSKVENEKELAGIM
-360 NRVVNAIKTR
+360 TRVINAIKAKD
-370 QYDSVN
+370 YDSVS
-376 DCFSADGLEMYKK
+376 DCFSEDGLEMYKK
-389 LLNYGQARLLGNPQF
+389 LLNYGQARLLGDPQF

-423 FRNNKRK
+423 FKNNRRK
-430 FVEDVTFTFGE
+430 FVEDVTFTFDE
-441 DRKIE
+441 NKKIE

-452 GSQAKTDIFDKG
+452 GSQAKTDIFNKG

-499 DDNATIITGHVIKRN
+499 DDNATIITGHIIKKA
-514 PRLSMEDQAS
+514 PKLAMEGES
-524 TFGDNKPLIKY
+524 FINSNNKLIKY

-540 SEYLRKLKMCFQS
+540 SEYMRKLKMCFQS

-585 SSNYGDHGY
+585 STNYGDHGY
-594 LFLMVDFNDPENPSI
+594 LFLMVDFNDPDNPSI

>member
-1 MHRLLKM
+1 MHKTIWMILM
-8 LLAFALIT
+8 LL
-16 CLPIPCCAQ
+16 LPLTSLAQ
-25 SASEKKAAQKAELK
+25 T
-39 AELKAEELKNDAS
+39 AEERAEQMKANAE
-52 YICGEGWGDTYSSA
+52 YICGEGWGDTYNSA
-66 DQAALNDLISKISL
+66 DQAALADLISKISL
-80 HVSNSFQINE
+80 NISNSFEIKE
-90 EELNTNSGFDSKTAV
+90 EEFNTNSSFDSKTAI

-119 TNNLV
+119 TFNLV
-124 ISNAPQTHV
+124 ISNTPQTHV
-133 LRYIKSSEVIK
+133 LRYIRKSEVNK

-186 QYPNSVKMDIDGEQ
+186 QYPNSVKMTIDGVQ

-218 STQIASKDGNDIN
+218 STKIASKDGNEIN
-231 LFIKYKN
+231 LFIKYKG
-238 EPVTSIDYTYFDG
+238 EPVTSLDYTYFDG

-272 VDVNSLQLKYEYEYA
+272 VEINSLQLKYEYEYA

-302 FKGTPF
+302 FKGTSF
-308 KNASVYISN
+308 KNASVYINN
-317 LDKKSAVSSEAR
+317 LDKKSAVSSEAK

-346 LSKVNDEKQLAGIM
+346 LSKVENEKELAGIM
-360 NRVVNAIKTR
+360 TRVINAIKAKD
-370 QYDSVN
+370 YDSVS
-376 DCFSADGLEMYKK
+376 DCFSEDGLEMYKK
-389 LLNYGQARLLGNPQF
+389 LLNYGQARLLGDPQF

-423 FRNNKRK
+423 FKNNRRK
-430 FVEDVTFTFGE
+430 FVEDVTFTFDE
-441 DRKIE
+441 NKKIE

-452 GSQAKTDIFDKG
+452 GSQAKTDIFNKG

-499 DDNATIITGHVIKRN
+499 DDNATIITGHIIKKA
-514 PRLSMEDQAS
+514 PKVAMEGES
-524 TFGDNKPLIKY
+524 FINSNNKLIKY
-535 TRQTK
+535 NRQTK
-540 SEYLRKLKMCFQS
+540 SEYMRKLKMCFQS

-585 SSNYGDHGY
+585 STNYGDHGY
-594 LFLMVDFNDPENPSI
+594 LFLMVDFNDPDNPSI

>member
-1 MHRLLKM
+1 MHKTIWMILM
-8 LLAFALIT
+8 LL
-16 CLPIPCCAQ
+16 LPLTSLAQ
-25 SASEKKAAQKAELK
+25 T
-39 AELKAEELKNDAS
+39 AEERAEQMKANAE
-52 YICGEGWGDTYSSA
+52 YICGEGWGDTYNSA
-66 DQAALNDLISKISL
+66 DQAALADLISKISL
-80 HVSNSFQINE
+80 NISNSFEIKE
-90 EELNTNSGFDSKTAV
+90 EEFNTNSSFDSKTAI

-119 TNNLV
+119 TFNLV
-124 ISNAPQTHV
+124 ISNTPQTHV
-133 LRYIKSSEVIK
+133 LRYIRKSEVNK

-186 QYPNSVKMDIDGEQ
+186 QYPNSVKMTIDGVQ

-218 STQIASKDGNDIN
+218 STKIASKDGNEIN
-231 LFIKYKN
+231 LFIKYKG
-238 EPVTSIDYTYFDG
+238 EPVTSLDYTYFDG

-272 VDVNSLQLKYEYEYA
+272 VEINSLQLKYEYEYA

-302 FKGTPF
+302 FKGTSF
-308 KNASVYISN
+308 KNASVYINN
-317 LDKKSAVSSEAR
+317 LDKKSAVSSEAK

-346 LSKVNDEKQLAGIM
+346 LSKVENEKELAGIM
-360 NRVVNAIKTR
+360 TRVINAIKAKD
-370 QYDSVN
+370 YDSVS
-376 DCFSADGLEMYKK
+376 DCFSEDGLEMYKK
-389 LLNYGQARLLGNPQF
+389 LLNYGQARLLGDPQF

-423 FRNNKRK
+423 FKNNRRK
-430 FVEDVTFTFGE
+430 FVEDVTFTFDE
-441 DRKIE
+441 NKKIE
-446 CVAFGL
+446 RVAFGL
-452 GSQAKTDIFDKG
+452 GSQAKTDIFNKG

-499 DDNATIITGHVIKRN
+499 DDNATIITGHIIKKA
-514 PRLSMEDQAS
+514 PKVAMEGES
-524 TFGDNKPLIKY
+524 FINSNNKLIKY

-540 SEYLRKLKMCFQS
+540 SEYMRKLKMCFQS

-585 SSNYGDHGY
+585 STNYGDHGY
-594 LFLMVDFNDPENPSI
+594 LFLMVDFNDPDNPSI

>member
-1 MHRLLKM
+1 MHKTIWMILM
-8 LLAFALIT
+8 LL
-16 CLPIPCCAQ
+16 LPLTSLAQ
-25 SASEKKAAQKAELK
+25 T
-39 AELKAEELKNDAS
+39 AEERAEQMKANAE
-52 YICGEGWGDTYSSA
+52 YICGEGWGDTYNSA
-66 DQAALNDLISKISL
+66 DQAALADLISKISL
-80 HVSNSFQINE
+80 NISNSFEIKE
-90 EELNTNSGFDSKTAV
+90 EEFNTNSSFDSKTAI

-119 TNNLV
+119 TFNLV
-124 ISNAPQTHV
+124 ISNTPQTHV
-133 LRYIKSSEVIK
+133 LRYIRKSEVNK

-186 QYPNSVKMDIDGEQ
+186 QYPNSVKMTIDGVQ

-218 STQIASKDGNDIN
+218 STKIASKDGNEIN
-231 LFIKYKN
+231 LFIKYKG
-238 EPVTSIDYTYFDG
+238 EPVTSLDYTYFDG

-272 VDVNSLQLKYEYEYA
+272 VEINSLQLKYEYEYA

-302 FKGTPF
+302 FKGTSF
-308 KNASVYISN
+308 KNASVYINN
-317 LDKKSAVSSEAR
+317 LDKKSAVSSEAK

-346 LSKVNDEKQLAGIM
+346 LSKVENEKELAGIM
-360 NRVVNAIKTR
+360 TRVINAIKAKD
-370 QYDSVN
+370 YDSVS
-376 DCFSADGLEMYKK
+376 DCFSEDGLEMYKK
-389 LLNYGQARLLGNPQF
+389 LLNYGQARLLGDPQF

-423 FRNNKRK
+423 FKNNRRK
-430 FVEDVTFTFGE
+430 FVEDVTFTFDE
-441 DRKIE
+441 NKKIE

-452 GSQAKTDIFDKG
+452 GNQAKTDIFNKG

-499 DDNATIITGHVIKRN
+499 DDNATIITGHIIKKA
-514 PRLSMEDQAS
+514 PKVAMEGES
-524 TFGDNKPLIKY
+524 FINSNNKLIKY

-540 SEYLRKLKMCFQS
+540 SEYMRKLKMCFQS

-585 SSNYGDHGY
+585 STNYGDHGY
-594 LFLMVDFNDPENPSI
+594 LFLMVDFNDPDNPSI

>member
-1 MHRLLKM
+1 MHKLLYA
-8 LLAFALIT
+8 LFASLALT
-16 CLPIPCCAQ
+16 SMPQTTLAQ
-25 SASEKKAAQKAELK
+25 THSEKKAMEKVA
-39 AELKAEELKNDAS
+39 LKAEELKNDAD
-52 YICGEGWGDTYSSA
+52 YLCGEGWGDTYSAA
-66 DQAALNDLISKISL
+66 DQAALTDLISKISVN
-80 HVSNSFQINE
+80 VSSSFQINE
-90 EELNTNSGFDSKTAV
+90 EELNTNAGFDSKSAV
-105 TSVMNSYAQATLTN
+105 TSVMKSYAQATLTN

-124 ISNAPQTHV
+124 LSNQPQAHV
-133 LRYIKSSEVIK
+133 LRYIKSSEIVK
-144 IFDERKEKVFD
+144 IFNDRKEKVFD

-166 AKIDDALRNYYWAF
+166 GKIDDALRNYYWAF

-186 QYPNSVKMDIDGEQ
+186 QYPNNVKMDVDGEQ

-210 IEEIMSNL
+210 MEEIMGNL
-218 STQIASKDGNDIN
+218 STNIASRDGDELS
-231 LFIKYKN
+231 LFIKYKGK
-238 EPVTSIDYTYFDG
+238 PVTSLDYTYFDG

-287 DQCQIDKELESVMQL
+287 DQCQIDKELESVMNL
-302 FKGTPF
+302 FKGTFF
-308 KNASVYISN
+308 KNATVYIN
-317 LDKKSAVSSEAR
+317 NIDKKSAVSTEAK

-334 SVKTESAANLET
+334 SVKTESIANLQA
-346 LSKVNDEKQLAGIM
+346 LGKVADEKQLANIM
-360 NRVVNAIKTR
+360 TKVVNAIKTK
-370 QYDSVN
+370 QYDSAN

-389 LLNYGQARLLGNPQF
+389 LLNYGQARLLGTPQF
-404 SFYTMGK
+404 AFYTMGK

-423 FRNNKRK
+423 FQNNKRK
-430 FVEDVTFTFGE
+430 FVEDVTFTFDE
-441 DRKIE
+441 NKKIE

-514 PRLSMEDQAS
+514 PKLSIEGQAS

-585 SSNYGDHGY
+585 STNYGDHGY

>member
-1 MHRLLKM
+1 MHKTIWMILMFLLP
-8 LLAFALIT
+8 LTSLAQT
-16 CLPIPCCAQ
+16 
-25 SASEKKAAQKAELK
+25 
-39 AELKAEELKNDAS
+39 AEERAEQMKANAE
-52 YICGEGWGDTYSSA
+52 YICGEGWGDTYNSA
-66 DQAALNDLISKISL
+66 DQAALADLISKISL
-80 HVSNSFQINE
+80 NISNSFEIKE
-90 EELNTNSGFDSKTAV
+90 EEFNTNSSFDSKTAI

-119 TNNLV
+119 TFNLV
-124 ISNAPQTHV
+124 ISNTPQTHV
-133 LRYIKSSEVIK
+133 LRYIRKSEVNK

-155 YVRSAMRAEEK
+155 YVRSAIRAEEK

-186 QYPNSVKMDIDGEQ
+186 QYPNSVKMTIDGVQ

-218 STQIASKDGNDIN
+218 STKIASKDGNEIN
-231 LFIKYKN
+231 LFIKYKG
-238 EPVTSIDYTYFDG
+238 EPVTSLDYTYFDG

-272 VDVNSLQLKYEYEYA
+272 VEINSLQLKYEYEYA

-302 FKGTPF
+302 FKGTSF
-308 KNASVYISN
+308 KNASVYINN
-317 LDKKSAVSSEAR
+317 LDKKSAVSSEAK

-346 LSKVNDEKQLAGIM
+346 LSKVENEKELAGIM
-360 NRVVNAIKTR
+360 TRVINAIKAKD
-370 QYDSVN
+370 YDSVS
-376 DCFSADGLEMYKK
+376 DCFSEDGLEMYKK
-389 LLNYGQARLLGNPQF
+389 LLNYGQARLLGDPQF

-423 FRNNKRK
+423 FKNNRRK
-430 FVEDVTFTFGE
+430 FVEDVTFTFDE
-441 DRKIE
+441 NKKIE

-452 GSQAKTDIFDKG
+452 GSQAKTDIFNKG

-499 DDNATIITGHVIKRN
+499 DDNATIITGHIIKKA
-514 PRLSMEDQAS
+514 PKVAMEGES
-524 TFGDNKPLIKY
+524 FINSNNKLIKY

-540 SEYLRKLKMCFQS
+540 SEYMRKLKMCFQS

-585 SSNYGDHGY
+585 STNYGDHGY
-594 LFLMVDFNDPENPSI
+594 LFLMVDFNDPDNPSI

>member
-1 MHRLLKM
+1 MHKTIWMILM
-8 LLAFALIT
+8 LL
-16 CLPIPCCAQ
+16 LPLTSLAQ
-25 SASEKKAAQKAELK
+25 T
-39 AELKAEELKNDAS
+39 AEERAEQMKANAE
-52 YICGEGWGDTYSSA
+52 YICGEGWGDTYNSA
-66 DQAALNDLISKISL
+66 DQAALADLISKISL
-80 HVSNSFQINE
+80 NISNSFEIKE
-90 EELNTNSGFDSKTAV
+90 EEFNTNSSFDSKTAII
-105 TSVMNSYAQATLTN
+105 SVMNSYAQATLTN
-119 TNNLV
+119 TFNLV
-124 ISNAPQTHV
+124 ISNTPQTHV
-133 LRYIKSSEVIK
+133 LRYIRKSEVNK

-186 QYPNSVKMDIDGEQ
+186 QYPNSVKMTIDGVQ

-218 STQIASKDGNDIN
+218 STKIASKDGNEIN
-231 LFIKYKN
+231 LFIKYKG
-238 EPVTSIDYTYFDG
+238 EPVTSLDYTYFDG

-272 VDVNSLQLKYEYEYA
+272 VEINSLQLKYEYEYA

-302 FKGTPF
+302 FKGTSF
-308 KNASVYISN
+308 KNASVYINN
-317 LDKKSAVSSEAR
+317 LDKKSAVSSEAK

-346 LSKVNDEKQLAGIM
+346 LSKVENEKELAGIM
-360 NRVVNAIKTR
+360 TRVINAIKAKD
-370 QYDSVN
+370 YDSVS
-376 DCFSADGLEMYKK
+376 DCFSEDGLEMYKK
-389 LLNYGQARLLGNPQF
+389 LLNYGQARLLGDPQF

-423 FRNNKRK
+423 FKNNRRK
-430 FVEDVTFTFGE
+430 FVEDVTFTFDE
-441 DRKIE
+441 NKKIE
-446 CVAFGL
+446 YVAFGL
-452 GSQAKTDIFDKG
+452 GSQAKTDIFNKG

-499 DDNATIITGHVIKRN
+499 DDNATIITGHIIKKA
-514 PRLSMEDQAS
+514 PKVAMEGES
-524 TFGDNKPLIKY
+524 FINSNNKLIKY

-540 SEYLRKLKMCFQS
+540 SEYMRKLKMCFQS

-585 SSNYGDHGY
+585 STNYGDHGY
-594 LFLMVDFNDPENPSI
+594 LFLMVDFNDPDNPSI

>member
-1 MHRLLKM
+1 MHKTIWMILM
-8 LLAFALIT
+8 LL
-16 CLPIPCCAQ
+16 LPLTSLAQ
-25 SASEKKAAQKAELK
+25 T
-39 AELKAEELKNDAS
+39 AEERAEQMKANAE
-52 YICGEGWGDTYSSA
+52 YICGEGWGDTYNSA
-66 DQAALNDLISKISL
+66 DQAALADLISKISL
-80 HVSNSFQINE
+80 NISNSFEIKE
-90 EELNTNSGFDSKTAV
+90 EEFNTNSSFDSKTAII
-105 TSVMNSYAQATLTN
+105 SVMNSYAQATLTN
-119 TNNLV
+119 TFNLV
-124 ISNAPQTHV
+124 ISNTPQTHV
-133 LRYIKSSEVIK
+133 LRYIRKSEVNK

-186 QYPNSVKMDIDGEQ
+186 QYPNSVKMTIDGVQ

-218 STQIASKDGNDIN
+218 STKIASKDGNEIN
-231 LFIKYKN
+231 LFIKYKG
-238 EPVTSIDYTYFDG
+238 EPVTSLDYTYFDG

-272 VDVNSLQLKYEYEYA
+272 VKINSLQLKYEYEYA

-302 FKGTPF
+302 FKGTSF
-308 KNASVYISN
+308 KNASVYINN
-317 LDKKSAVSSEAR
+317 LDKKSAVSSEAK

-346 LSKVNDEKQLAGIM
+346 LSKVENEKELAGIM
-360 NRVVNAIKTR
+360 TKVINAIKAKD
-370 QYDSVN
+370 YDSVS
-376 DCFSADGLEMYKK
+376 DCFSEDGLEMYKK
-389 LLNYGQARLLGNPQF
+389 LLNYGQARLLGDPQF

-423 FRNNKRK
+423 FKNNRRK
-430 FVEDVTFTFGE
+430 FVEDVTFTFDE
-441 DRKIE
+441 NKKIE

-452 GSQAKTDIFDKG
+452 GSQAKTDIFNKG

-499 DDNATIITGHVIKRN
+499 DDNATIITGHIIKKA
-514 PRLSMEDQAS
+514 PKVAMEGES
-524 TFGDNKPLIKY
+524 FINSNNKLIKY

-540 SEYLRKLKMCFQS
+540 SEYMRKLKMCFQS

-565 VVKMGAGGETYGIQI
+565 VVKMGAGGETYSIQI

-585 SSNYGDHGY
+585 STNYGDHGY
-594 LFLMVDFNDPENPSI
+594 LFLMVDFNDPDNPSI

>member
-1 MHRLLKM
+1 MHKTIWMILM
-8 LLAFALIT
+8 LL
-16 CLPIPCCAQ
+16 LPLTSLAQ
-25 SASEKKAAQKAELK
+25 T
-39 AELKAEELKNDAS
+39 AEERAEQMKANEE
-52 YICGEGWGDTYSSA
+52 YICGEGWGDTYNSA
-66 DQAALNDLISKISL
+66 DQAAQADLISKISL
-80 HVSNSFQINE
+80 NISNSFEIKE
-90 EELNTNSGFDSKTAV
+90 EEFNTNSSFDSKTAI

-119 TNNLV
+119 TFNLV
-124 ISNAPQTHV
+124 ISNTPQTHV
-133 LRYIKSSEVIK
+133 LRYIRKSEVNK

-186 QYPNSVKMDIDGEQ
+186 QYPNSVKMTIDGVQ

-218 STQIASKDGNDIN
+218 STKIASKDGNEIN
-231 LFIKYKN
+231 LFIKYKG
-238 EPVTSIDYTYFDG
+238 EPVTSLDYTYFDG

-272 VDVNSLQLKYEYEYA
+272 VEINSLQLKYEYEYA

-302 FKGTPF
+302 FKGTSF
-308 KNASVYISN
+308 KNASVYINN
-317 LDKKSAVSSEAR
+317 LDKKSAVSSEAK

-346 LSKVNDEKQLAGIM
+346 LSKVENEKELAGIM
-360 NRVVNAIKTR
+360 TRVINAIKAKD
-370 QYDSVN
+370 YDSVS
-376 DCFSADGLEMYKK
+376 DCFSEDGLEMYKK
-389 LLNYGQARLLGNPQF
+389 LLNYGQARLLGDPQF

-423 FRNNKRK
+423 FKNNRRK
-430 FVEDVTFTFGE
+430 FVEDVTFTFDE
-441 DRKIE
+441 NKKIE

-452 GSQAKTDIFDKG
+452 GSQAKTDIFNKG

-499 DDNATIITGHVIKRN
+499 DDNATIITGHIIKKA
-514 PRLSMEDQAS
+514 PKVAMEGES
-524 TFGDNKPLIKY
+524 FINSNNKLIKY

-540 SEYLRKLKMCFQS
+540 SEYMRKLKMCFQS

-585 SSNYGDHGY
+585 STNYGDHGY
-594 LFLMVDFNDPENPSI
+594 LFLMVDFNDPDNPSI

>member
-1 MHRLLKM
+1 MHKTIWMILM
-8 LLAFALIT
+8 LL
-16 CLPIPCCAQ
+16 LPLTSLAQ
-25 SASEKKAAQKAELK
+25 T
-39 AELKAEELKNDAS
+39 AEERAEQMKANAE
-52 YICGEGWGDTYSSA
+52 YICGEGWGDTYNSA
-66 DQAALNDLISKISL
+66 DQAALADLISKISL
-80 HVSNSFQINE
+80 NISNSFEIKE
-90 EELNTNSGFDSKTAV
+90 EEFNTNSSFDSKTAI

-119 TNNLV
+119 TFNLV
-124 ISNAPQTHV
+124 ISNTPQAHV
-133 LRYIKSSEVIK
+133 LRYIRKSEVNK

-186 QYPNSVKMDIDGEQ
+186 QYPNSVKMTIDGVQ

-218 STQIASKDGNDIN
+218 STKIASKDGNEIN
-231 LFIKYKN
+231 LFIKYKG
-238 EPVTSIDYTYFDG
+238 EPVTSLDYTYFDG

-272 VDVNSLQLKYEYEYA
+272 VEINSLQLKYEYEYA

-302 FKGTPF
+302 FKGTSF
-308 KNASVYISN
+308 KNASVYINN
-317 LDKKSAVSSEAR
+317 LDKKSAVSSEAK

-346 LSKVNDEKQLAGIM
+346 LSKVENEKELAGIM
-360 NRVVNAIKTR
+360 TRVINAIKAKD
-370 QYDSVN
+370 YDSVS
-376 DCFSADGLEMYKK
+376 DCFSEDGLEMYKK
-389 LLNYGQARLLGNPQF
+389 LLNYGQARLLGDPQF

-423 FRNNKRK
+423 FKNNRRK
-430 FVEDVTFTFGE
+430 FVEDVTFTFDE
-441 DRKIE
+441 NKKIE

-452 GSQAKTDIFDKG
+452 GSQAKTDIFNKG

-499 DDNATIITGHVIKRN
+499 DDNATIITGHIIKKA
-514 PRLSMEDQAS
+514 PKVAMEGES
-524 TFGDNKPLIKY
+524 FINSNNKLIKY

-540 SEYLRKLKMCFQS
+540 SEYMRKLKMCFQS

-585 SSNYGDHGY
+585 STNYGDHGY
-594 LFLMVDFNDPENPSI
+594 LFLMVDFNDPDNPSI

>member
-1 MHRLLKM
+1 MHKTIWMILM
-8 LLAFALIT
+8 LL
-16 CLPIPCCAQ
+16 LPLTSLAQ
-25 SASEKKAAQKAELK
+25 TAEERAELMK
-39 AELKAEELKNDAS
+39 ANAE
-52 YICGEGWGDTYSSA
+52 YICGEGWGDTYNSA
-66 DQAALNDLISKISL
+66 DQAALADLISKISL
-80 HVSNSFQINE
+80 NISNSFEIKE
-90 EELNTNSGFDSKTAV
+90 EEFNTNSSFDSKTAII
-105 TSVMNSYAQATLTN
+105 SVMNSYAQATLTN
-119 TNNLV
+119 TFNLV
-124 ISNAPQTHV
+124 ISNTPQTHV
-133 LRYIKSSEVIK
+133 LRYIRKSEVNK

-186 QYPNSVKMDIDGEQ
+186 QYPNSVKMTIDGVQ

-218 STQIASKDGNDIN
+218 STKIASKDGNEIN
-231 LFIKYKN
+231 LFIKYKG
-238 EPVTSIDYTYFDG
+238 EPVTSLDYTYFDG

-272 VDVNSLQLKYEYEYA
+272 VEINSLQLKYEYEYA

-302 FKGTPF
+302 FKGTSF
-308 KNASVYISN
+308 KNASVYINN
-317 LDKKSAVSSEAR
+317 LDKKSAVSSEAK

-346 LSKVNDEKQLAGIM
+346 LSKVENEKELAGIM
-360 NRVVNAIKTR
+360 TKVINAIKAKD
-370 QYDSVN
+370 YDSVS
-376 DCFSADGLEMYKK
+376 DCFSEDGLEMYKK
-389 LLNYGQARLLGNPQF
+389 LLNYGQARLLGDPQF

-423 FRNNKRK
+423 FKNNRRK
-430 FVEDVTFTFGE
+430 FVEDVTFTFDE
-441 DRKIE
+441 NKKIE

-452 GSQAKTDIFDKG
+452 GSQAKTDIFNKG

-499 DDNATIITGHVIKRN
+499 DDNATIITGHIIKKA
-514 PRLSMEDQAS
+514 PKVAMEGES
-524 TFGDNKPLIKY
+524 FINSNNKLIKY

-540 SEYLRKLKMCFQS
+540 SEYMRKLKMCFQS

-585 SSNYGDHGY
+585 STNYGDHGY
-594 LFLMVDFNDPENPSI
+594 LFLMVDFNDPDNPSI

>member
-1 MHRLLKM
+1 MHKTIWMILM
-8 LLAFALIT
+8 LL
-16 CLPIPCCAQ
+16 LPLTSLAQ
-25 SASEKKAAQKAELK
+25 T
-39 AELKAEELKNDAS
+39 AEERAEQMKANAE
-52 YICGEGWGDTYSSA
+52 YICGEGWGDTYNSA
-66 DQAALNDLISKISL
+66 DQAALADLISKISL
-80 HVSNSFQINE
+80 NISNSFEIKE
-90 EELNTNSGFDSKTAV
+90 EEFNTNSSFDSKTAII
-105 TSVMNSYAQATLTN
+105 SVMNSYAQATLTN
-119 TNNLV
+119 TFNLV
-124 ISNAPQTHV
+124 ISNTPQTHV
-133 LRYIKSSEVIK
+133 LRYIRKSEVNK

-186 QYPNSVKMDIDGEQ
+186 QYPNSVKMTIDGVQ

-218 STQIASKDGNDIN
+218 STKIASKDGNEIN
-231 LFIKYKN
+231 LFIKYKG
-238 EPVTSIDYTYFDG
+238 EPVTSLDYTYFDG

-272 VDVNSLQLKYEYEYA
+272 VKINSLQLKYEYEYA

-302 FKGTPF
+302 FKGTSF
-308 KNASVYISN
+308 KNASVYINN
-317 LDKKSAVSSEAR
+317 LDKKSAVSSEAK

-346 LSKVNDEKQLAGIM
+346 LSKVENEKELAGIM
-360 NRVVNAIKTR
+360 TKVINAIKAKD
-370 QYDSVN
+370 YDSVS
-376 DCFSADGLEMYKK
+376 DCFSEDGLEMYKK
-389 LLNYGQARLLGNPQF
+389 LLNYGQARLLGDPQF

-423 FRNNKRK
+423 FKNNRRK
-430 FVEDVTFTFGE
+430 FVEDVTFTFDE
-441 DRKIE
+441 NKKIE

-452 GSQAKTDIFDKG
+452 GSQAKTDIFNKG

-499 DDNATIITGHVIKRN
+499 DDNATIITGHIIKKA
-514 PRLSMEDQAS
+514 PKVAMEGES
-524 TFGDNKPLIKY
+524 FINSNKKLIKY

-540 SEYLRKLKMCFQS
+540 SEYMRKLKMCFQS

-585 SSNYGDHGY
+585 STNYGDHGY
-594 LFLMVDFNDPENPSI
+594 LFLMVDFNDPDNPSI

>member
-1 MHRLLKM
+1 M
-8 LLAFALIT
+8 LMLSFT
-16 CLPIPCCAQ
+16 CSAQ
-25 SASEKKAAQKAELK
+25 NTAKDKAEQIK
-39 AELKAEELKNDAS
+39 GNDA
-52 YICGEGWGDTYSSA
+52 YLCGEGWGDTYNSA
-66 DQAALNDLISKISL
+66 DQAALADLISKISL
-80 HVSNSFQINE
+80 NISSSFEIKE
-90 EELNTNSGFDSKTAV
+90 EELNTNSGFDSNTAV

-119 TNNLV
+119 TDNLV
-124 ISNAPQTHV
+124 ISNSPQTHV
-133 LRYIKSSEVIK
+133 LRYIRRSEINK

-166 AKIDDALRNYYWAF
+166 GKIDDALRNYYWAF

-186 QYPNSVKMDIDGEQ
+186 QYPNSVKMTVEGEQ

-210 IEEIMSNL
+210 IQEVMSNI
-218 STQIASKDGNDIN
+218 STKIASKDGNDIN
-231 LFIKYKN
+231 LFIKYKG
-238 EPVTSIDYTYFDG
+238 EPVSSLDYTYFDG

-264 GIVELRPG
+264 GIVELRPD
-272 VDVNSLQLKYEYEYA
+272 VDINSLQLKYEYEYA
-287 DQCQIDKELESVMQL
+287 DQAQIDKELESVMHL

-308 KNASVYISN
+308 KNATAYINN
-317 LDKKSAVSSEAR
+317 LDKKSAVSSEA
-329 KEFEK
+329 KKDFEK
-334 SVKTESAANLET
+334 TVKTESAANLED
-346 LSKVNDEKQLAGIM
+346 LSKVEDEKTLANIM
-360 NRVVNAIKTR
+360 GKVINAIKTKN
-370 QYDSVN
+370 YNSAD
-376 DCFSADGLEMYKK
+376 DCFSEDGLEMYRK
-389 LLNYGQARLLGNPQF
+389 LLNYGQARILGNPQF
-404 SFYTMGK
+404 SFYKMGK

-423 FRNNKRK
+423 FKNNKRK
-430 FVEDVTFTFGE
+430 FVEDVTFTFDE
-441 DRKIE
+441 NKKIE

-452 GSQAKTDIFDKG
+452 GNEAKTDIFNKG

-499 DDNATIITGHVIKRN
+499 DDNATIITGHVIKKN
-514 PRLSMEDQAS
+514 PKLDVENQSAV
-524 TFGDNKPLIKY
+524 FGDNKPLIKY

-553 NQFINIRFADND
+553 NQFINVRFADND

-585 SSNYGDHGY
+585 STNYGDQGY

-609 KVRTWQPDRNPNINS
+609 KVRTWQPDRNPDINS

>member
-1 MHRLLKM
+1 MHKTIWMILM
-8 LLAFALIT
+8 LL
-16 CLPIPCCAQ
+16 LPLTSLAQ
-25 SASEKKAAQKAELK
+25 T
-39 AELKAEELKNDAS
+39 AEERAEQMKANAE
-52 YICGEGWGDTYSSA
+52 YICGEGWGDTYNSA
-66 DQAALNDLISKISL
+66 DQAALADLISKISL
-80 HVSNSFQINE
+80 NISNSFEIKE
-90 EELNTNSGFDSKTAV
+90 EEFNTNSSFDSKTAII
-105 TSVMNSYAQATLTN
+105 SVMNSYAQATLTN
-119 TNNLV
+119 TFNLV
-124 ISNAPQTHV
+124 ISNTPQTHV
-133 LRYIKSSEVIK
+133 LRYIRKSEVNK

-186 QYPNSVKMDIDGEQ
+186 QYPNSVKMTIDGVQ

-218 STQIASKDGNDIN
+218 STKIASKDGNEIN
-231 LFIKYKN
+231 LFIKYKG
-238 EPVTSIDYTYFDG
+238 EPVTSLDYTYFDG

-272 VDVNSLQLKYEYEYA
+272 VKINSLQLKYEYEYA

-302 FKGTPF
+302 FKGTSF
-308 KNASVYISN
+308 KNASVYINN
-317 LDKKSAVSSEAR
+317 LDKKSAVSSEAK

-346 LSKVNDEKQLAGIM
+346 LSKVENEKELAGIM
-360 NRVVNAIKTR
+360 TKVINAIKAKD
-370 QYDSVN
+370 YDSVS
-376 DCFSADGLEMYKK
+376 DCFSEDGREMYKK
-389 LLNYGQARLLGNPQF
+389 LLNYGQARLLGDPQF

-423 FRNNKRK
+423 FKNNRRK
-430 FVEDVTFTFGE
+430 FVEDVTFTFDE
-441 DRKIE
+441 NKKIE

-452 GSQAKTDIFDKG
+452 GSQAKTDIFNKG

-499 DDNATIITGHVIKRN
+499 DDNATIITGHIIKKA
-514 PRLSMEDQAS
+514 PKVAMEGES
-524 TFGDNKPLIKY
+524 FINSNNKLIKY

-540 SEYLRKLKMCFQS
+540 SEYMRKLKMCFQS

-585 SSNYGDHGY
+585 STNYGDHGY
-594 LFLMVDFNDPENPSI
+594 LFLMVDFNDPDNPSI

>member
-1 MHRLLKM
+1 MHKTIWMILM
-8 LLAFALIT
+8 LL
-16 CLPIPCCAQ
+16 LPLTSLAQ
-25 SASEKKAAQKAELK
+25 T
-39 AELKAEELKNDAS
+39 AEERAEQMKANAE
-52 YICGEGWGDTYSSA
+52 YICGEGWGDTYNSA
-66 DQAALNDLISKISL
+66 DQAALADLISKISL
-80 HVSNSFQINE
+80 NISNSFEIKE
-90 EELNTNSGFDSKTAV
+90 EEFNTNSSFDSKTAI

-119 TNNLV
+119 TFNLV
-124 ISNAPQTHV
+124 ISNTPQTHV
-133 LRYIKSSEVIK
+133 LRYIRKSEVNK

-186 QYPNSVKMDIDGEQ
+186 QYPNSVKMTIDGVQ

-218 STQIASKDGNDIN
+218 STKIASKDGNEIN
-231 LFIKYKN
+231 LFIKYKG
-238 EPVTSIDYTYFDG
+238 EPVTSLDYTYFDG

-272 VDVNSLQLKYEYEYA
+272 VEINSLQLKYEYEYA

-302 FKGTPF
+302 FKGTSF
-308 KNASVYISN
+308 KNASVYINN
-317 LDKKSAVSSEAR
+317 LDKKSAVSSEAK

-346 LSKVNDEKQLAGIM
+346 LSKVENEKELAGIM
-360 NRVVNAIKTR
+360 TRVINAIKAKD
-370 QYDSVN
+370 YDSVS
-376 DCFSADGLEMYKK
+376 DCFSEDGLEMYKK
-389 LLNYGQARLLGNPQF
+389 LLNYGQARLLGDPQF

-423 FRNNKRK
+423 FKNNRRK
-430 FVEDVTFTFGE
+430 FVEDVTFTFDE
-441 DRKIE
+441 NKKIE

-452 GSQAKTDIFDKG
+452 GSQAKTDSFNKG

-499 DDNATIITGHVIKRN
+499 DDNATIITGHIIKKA
-514 PRLSMEDQAS
+514 PKVAMEGES
-524 TFGDNKPLIKY
+524 FINSNNKLIKY

-540 SEYLRKLKMCFQS
+540 SEYMRKLKMCFQS

-585 SSNYGDHGY
+585 STNYGDHGY
-594 LFLMVDFNDPENPSI
+594 LFLMVDFNDPDNPSI

>member
-1 MHRLLKM
+1 MHKTIWMILM
-8 LLAFALIT
+8 LL
-16 CLPIPCCAQ
+16 LPLTSLAQ
-25 SASEKKAAQKAELK
+25 T
-39 AELKAEELKNDAS
+39 AEERAEQMKANAE
-52 YICGEGWGDTYSSA
+52 YICGEGWGDTYNSA
-66 DQAALNDLISKISL
+66 DQAALADLISKISL
-80 HVSNSFQINE
+80 NISNSFEIKE
-90 EELNTNSGFDSKTAV
+90 EEFNTNSSFDSKTAI

-119 TNNLV
+119 TFNLV
-124 ISNAPQTHV
+124 ISNTPQTHV
-133 LRYIKSSEVIK
+133 LRYIRKSEVNK

-186 QYPNSVKMDIDGEQ
+186 QYPNSVKMTIDGVQ

-218 STQIASKDGNDIN
+218 STKIASKDGNEIN
-231 LFIKYKN
+231 LFIKYKG
-238 EPVTSIDYTYFDG
+238 EPVTSLDYTYFDG

-272 VDVNSLQLKYEYEYA
+272 VEINSLQLKYEYEYA

-302 FKGTPF
+302 FKGTSF
-308 KNASVYISN
+308 KNASVYINN
-317 LDKKSAVSSEAR
+317 LDKKSAVSSEAK

-346 LSKVNDEKQLAGIM
+346 LSKVENEKELAGIM
-360 NRVVNAIKTR
+360 TRVINAIKAKD
-370 QYDSVN
+370 YDSVS
-376 DCFSADGLEMYKK
+376 DCFSEDGLEMYKK
-389 LLNYGQARLLGNPQF
+389 LLNYGQARLLGDPQF

-423 FRNNKRK
+423 FKNNRRK
-430 FVEDVTFTFGE
+430 FVEDVTFTVDE
-441 DRKIE
+441 NKKIE

-452 GSQAKTDIFDKG
+452 GSQAKTDIFNKG

-499 DDNATIITGHVIKRN
+499 DDNATIITGHIIKKA
-514 PRLSMEDQAS
+514 PKVAMEGES
-524 TFGDNKPLIKY
+524 FINSNNKLIKY

-540 SEYLRKLKMCFQS
+540 SEYMRKLKMCFQS

-585 SSNYGDHGY
+585 STNYGDHGY
-594 LFLMVDFNDPENPSI
+594 LFLMVDFNDPDNPSI

>member
-1 MHRLLKM
+1 MHKTIWMILMFLLP
-8 LLAFALIT
+8 LTSLAQT
-16 CLPIPCCAQ
+16 
-25 SASEKKAAQKAELK
+25 
-39 AELKAEELKNDAS
+39 AEERAEQMKANAE
-52 YICGEGWGDTYSSA
+52 YICGEGWGDTYNSA
-66 DQAALNDLISKISL
+66 DQAALADLISKISL
-80 HVSNSFQINE
+80 NISNSFEIKE
-90 EELNTNSGFDSKTAV
+90 EEFNTNSSFDSKTAI

-119 TNNLV
+119 TFNLV
-124 ISNAPQTHV
+124 ISNTPQTHV
-133 LRYIKSSEVIK
+133 LRYIRKSEVNK

-186 QYPNSVKMDIDGEQ
+186 QYPNSVKMTIDGVQ

-218 STQIASKDGNDIN
+218 STKIASKDGNEIN
-231 LFIKYKN
+231 LFIKYKG
-238 EPVTSIDYTYFDG
+238 EPVTSLDYTYFDG

-272 VDVNSLQLKYEYEYA
+272 VEINSLQLKYEYEYA

-302 FKGTPF
+302 FKGTSF
-308 KNASVYISN
+308 KNASVYINN
-317 LDKKSAVSSEAR
+317 LDKKSAVSSEAK

-346 LSKVNDEKQLAGIM
+346 LSKVENEKELAGIM
-360 NRVVNAIKTR
+360 TRVINAIKAKD
-370 QYDSVN
+370 YDSVS
-376 DCFSADGLEMYKK
+376 DCFSEDGLEMYKK
-389 LLNYGQARLLGNPQF
+389 LLNYGQARLLGDPQF

-411 RVVCRSIPMAFS
+411 RVICRSIPMAFS
-423 FRNNKRK
+423 FKNNRRK
-430 FVEDVTFTFGE
+430 FVEDVTFTFDE
-441 DRKIE
+441 NKKIE

-452 GSQAKTDIFDKG
+452 GSQAKTDIFNKG

-499 DDNATIITGHVIKRN
+499 DDNATIITGHIIKKA
-514 PRLSMEDQAS
+514 PKVAMEGES
-524 TFGDNKPLIKY
+524 FINSNNKLIKY

-540 SEYLRKLKMCFQS
+540 SEYMRKLKMCFQS

-585 SSNYGDHGY
+585 STNYGDHGY
-594 LFLMVDFNDPENPSI
+594 LFLMVDFNDPDNPSI